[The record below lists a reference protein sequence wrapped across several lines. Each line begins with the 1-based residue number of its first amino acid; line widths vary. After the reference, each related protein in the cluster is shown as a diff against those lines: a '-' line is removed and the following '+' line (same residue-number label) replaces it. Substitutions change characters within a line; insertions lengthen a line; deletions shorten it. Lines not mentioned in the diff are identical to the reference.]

1 MSVRDALG
9 CRGMPAAVHEGS
21 GVYHDVVSSDG
32 LRRLL
37 RYRFD
42 SLDGRLTHTTVLV
55 FGLRAGSVTDEKACQ
70 WVQLVPTDN
79 NIYLLLVYRF
89 ARLLFGILDVV
100 RIRLPERALL
110 PAFGEAHAAELTETK
125 AAQKFEETLTPERLG
140 RDVLQQIA
148 QDCEDAEHV
157 VRPHT
162 EGFVPFRMLRL
173 LGNDWSGADAPVP
186 ETAMVCA
193 YVTHRVYGHEP
204 RFQHARAYAQIVRE
218 LVPDFSWCT
227 AEEPEHGAKVHQV
240 DEYPVRRKLV
250 LIAIGLFKVDGEG
263 LT

>member
-1 MSVRDALG
+1 
-9 CRGMPAAVHEGS
+9 MPAEIRGDL
-21 GVYHDVVSSDG
+21 GIRHDVVSIDG

-37 RYRFD
+37 RYCFD
-42 SLDGRLTHTTVLV
+42 SLDGRLVHATVLV
-55 FGLRAGSVTDEKACQ
+55 FGLRTEPVAGEKAWK
-70 WVQLVPTDN
+70 WVQVVPTSN
-79 NIYLLLVYRF
+79 NIYLLLAYRF

-125 AAQKFEETLTPERLG
+125 ATQKFEETIAPECLG

-157 VRPHT
+157 VRPHA
-162 EGFVPFRMLRL
+162 EGLVPFRMLRP

-193 YVTHRVYGHEP
+193 YVTHRVYSHEP
-204 RFQHARAYAQIVRE
+204 RFQHARAYTQVVCE
-218 LVPDFSWCT
+218 LVPGFRWCSV
-227 AEEPEHGAKVHQV
+227 EESEHGAEVHQV
-240 DEYPVRRKLV
+240 DEYPVERKFV
-250 LIAIGLFKVDGEG
+250 LIAIDLFEVESEG
-263 LT
+263 LA